1 MIEITKFRLTNDVS
15 SEDFLE
21 KNAEFQ
27 QHFAYRQEE
36 LLRRTVANGLDGE
49 WMSITWWRSMEDARR
64 SAAEALTSPV
74 ALEFSSRLHAPSI
87 ATEYFKE
94 LPG

>member
-1 MIEITKFRLTNDVS
+1 MTNDVS

-27 QHFAYRQEE
+27 QHFAYRQEG